1 MIRKLI
7 LSDYYYGYLHL
18 LKQLSIIND
27 NLLYNN
33 FKKKWFEIANNK
45 FHHILVIE
53 LDKKIVASG
62 TLIIEPKF
70 IRNSQYAGHIDDIV
84 VSNDYR
90 GNGLARQIITNLLEI
105 AKQYNCYRIILTCHE
120 SKFGLYSKF
129 GFEKKSN
136 SMRIDF

>member
-53 LDKKIVASG
+53 LDKKKTKDINEYNNFQVELLWRYIVDS
-62 TLIIEPKF
+62 
-70 IRNSQYAGHIDDIV
+70 
-84 VSNDYR
+84 VSN
-90 GNGLARQIITNLLEI
+90 
-105 AKQYNCYRIILTCHE
+105 
-120 SKFGLYSKF
+120 
-129 GFEKKSN
+129 FEDIEEDDERKL
-136 SMRIDF
+136 